1 MGSPLAMASSAQA
14 AATPSAFTSLAPY
27 RLLDTR
33 YGVGAAKVAVAKG
46 GTVHLQVATRGGVP
60 ATGVSAVVL
69 NVTVTAPTKP
79 GYVTVYGD
87 GTTRPTASNLN
98 FVAGQTIPNLVIAPV
113 GANGKVAL
121 YNGTGGTIHL
131 IADVSGYYRSRARTA
146 TGAFGALAPYR
157 LLDTRYGLG
166 APKVAVAAGGMVAL
180 QVTGRGGVPSAGV
193 SAVVLNV
200 TATAPTRAGSVTV
213 FGTGSIRPAANDVNF
228 VAGQS
233 VPNLVTAAVGT
244 GGKVSLYNGSAGT
257 VQLVADVWGWY
268 SSTNAVPV
276 PVSGV
281 GAIPSV
287 TSIALSWTNPA
298 SEAFTAVMIRRT
310 QGATAPASATDGVSV
325 TDAAYPATS
334 FNDTGLTQGLQ
345 YSYALFAHNATAA
358 YAAAATVTATTTAAG
373 TGAVSGLVTDASG
386 AHDGLAGV
394 NVQVHSP
401 SLPLQSHATVTA
413 ADGGYT
419 VPGLQLES
427 DYQVCFSANF
437 AFGGSSDATGYVDQC
452 WQNQPTSGTPT
463 PVAVT
468 SVATRTGINA
478 ALAHGGAISGT
489 VSDAGGTHLGLAH
502 VNVQV
507 SSPSTGTHALVSTAA
522 DGSYLVPGFP
532 AGTAYVVCFQASG
545 ATGGSSDAAG
555 YVDQRWNNQ
564 PAAGT
569 ATAVSVTAGHT
580 TPGINAALAGA
591 GAVTNVTA
599 TPDTTSVDL
608 SWTNPTGGSLTGV
621 VIRRAPGDIAPA
633 TATDGSP
640 VAVPEVAKPGT
651 TYTDT
656 GLTSGARY
664 SYALFAHYAASAY
677 AAAATVSTTTL
688 IKATMISTGSTHSCA
703 VTTAGG
709 IKCWGY
715 NGAGRLGNGTF
726 ASSNIPVDVVGLG
739 SGSGVVAVS
748 AGGAHSCA
756 VVRGGVIGGAVW
768 CWGFNGSGELGNADP
783 FLASSNVPVQV
794 SGLGSDSGVVAV
806 SAGDSHVCAMTSVGV
821 VWCWGYNASGRLGDA
836 STTDSNVPV
845 QVSGLGSGAVAISAG
860 SSYSCA
866 VITGGTVKCWGDN
879 GSGQLGN
886 GSTGAGS
893 SSPVDVVGLGAGA

>member
-1 MGSPLAMASSAQA
+1 M
-14 AATPSAFTSLAPY
+14 
-27 RLLDTR
+27 
-33 YGVGAAKVAVAKG
+33 
-46 GTVHLQVATRGGVP
+46 QVTGRGGVP

-69 NVTVTAPTKP
+69 NVMAASPTRA
-79 GYVTVYGD
+79 GYVTVYGA
-87 GTTRPTASNLN
+87 GASRPTASNLN
-98 FVAGQTIPNLVIAPV
+98 FVPAQTTSN
-113 GANGKVAL
+113 
-121 YNGTGGTIHL
+121 
-131 IADVSGYYRSRARTA
+131 
-146 TGAFGALAPYR
+146 
-157 LLDTRYGLG
+157 
-166 APKVAVAAGGMVAL
+166 MV
-180 QVTGRGGVPSAGV
+180 VVP
-193 SAVVLNV
+193 
-200 TATAPTRAGSVTV
+200 
-213 FGTGSIRPAANDVNF
+213 
-228 VAGQS
+228 
-233 VPNLVTAAVGT
+233 VGT
-244 GGKVSLYNGSAGT
+244 GGKIALYNGSAGT

-310 QGATAPASATDGVSV
+310 QGATAPASATDGVGV

-345 YSYALFAHNATAA
+345 YSCALFAHNATAA

-386 AHDGLAGV
+386 ADDGLAGV

-401 SLPLQSHATVTA
+401 SLPLQSYATVTA

-427 DYQVCFSANF
+427 DYQVCLSANL
-437 AFGGSSDATGYVDQC
+437 AFGGPSDATGYVDQC
-452 WQNQPTSGTPT
+452 WQNQPPSGTPT

-555 YVDQRWNNQ
+555 YVDQCWNNQ

-640 VAVPEVAKPGT
+640 VAVPGVAKPW
-651 TYTDT
+651 DH
-656 GLTSGARY
+656 LHRHRPD
-664 SYALFAHYAASAY
+664 LW
-677 AAAATVSTTTL
+677 
-688 IKATMISTGSTHSCA
+688 CA
-703 VTTAGG
+703 ILLRAV
-709 IKCWGY
+709 
-715 NGAGRLGNGTF
+715 RPLR
-726 ASSNIPVDVVGLG
+726 SVGLCRRG
-739 SGSGVVAVS
+739 DGKHHHIDQGDDDLDRLHPFLRGHHCRWHQVLGLQRGRS
-748 AGGAHSCA
+748 AGQ
-756 VVRGGVIGGAVW
+756 RD
-768 CWGFNGSGELGNADP
+768 F
-783 FLASSNVPVQV
+783 
-794 SGLGSDSGVVAV
+794 
-806 SAGDSHVCAMTSVGV
+806 
-821 VWCWGYNASGRLGDA
+821 R
-836 STTDSNVPV
+836 
-845 QVSGLGSGAVAISAG
+845 
-860 SSYSCA
+860 
-866 VITGGTVKCWGDN
+866 
-879 GSGQLGN
+879 QLQHPG
-886 GSTGAGS
+886 
-893 SSPVDVVGLGAGA
+893 